1 MNYLIYAFT
10 LLAGAGVGWI
20 LCDFLKVQ
28 PLKCYAKVLLDAWKA
43 EKRKNETCRN

>member
-1 MNYLIYAFT
+1 MTWYYVWF
-10 LLAGAGVGWI
+10 LLSVGTATGWI

-28 PLKCYAKVLLDAWKA
+28 PLKCYAKVLLDAWKV